1 MSQLD
6 LKKSGEGRRRL
17 LGAAAVGVVALLTLA
32 QSGQALAGDGEAVS
46 QRTGEAEATRLL
58 GLLELPPGSSFSAT
72 QPVGTSPHLSQ
83 PAVVLLSPAFVDT
96 PSWWLAPGVPD
107 SALAWLKEH
116 PPAGSRLSMEASDI
130 ERGEVKSQSVSFGL
144 PPVPGVFESRSLLV
158 TAVSEPGGT
167 TGLRADAQVV
177 WTVPRPGAERVPLRA
192 RVLEVRYSGG
202 GARPGGFVVS
212 DPRQVRRIVALVN
225 RLPIVQPS
233 GPTYGS
239 CPLET
244 ASPRTATLTFRRAR
258 AGRALAVASQTQPP
272 GDCAAMDLTINGK
285 RQTPLVGGAAV
296 LRALR
301 PLRAG

>member
-6 LKKSGEGRRRL
+6 LKSGERRRRL
-17 LGAAAVGVVALLTLA
+17 LGAVAIGVLALLTLA
-32 QSGQALAGDGEAVS
+32 QSGQALARGGEAVS
-46 QRTGEAEATRLL
+46 QRTGEAEASRLL
-58 GLLELPPGSSFSAT
+58 GLLELPPGASFSAT
-72 QPVGTSPHLSQ
+72 QPVGSSPHLSQ
-83 PAVVLLSPAFVDT
+83 PVVGLLSPAFVDT
-96 PSWWLAPGVPD
+96 PSWWLAPGPPY

-116 PPAGSRLSMEASDI
+116 PPAGSGLSMEASDI
-130 ERGEVKSQSVSFGL
+130 EGGEVKSQSVSFKL

-177 WTVPRPGAERVPLRA
+177 WTVPKPSTERVPPRA
-192 RVLEVRYSGG
+192 RALEVRYSGG

-212 DPRQVRRIVALVN
+212 DPRQVRQIVALVN
-225 RLPIVQPS
+225 GLPIVQPS
-233 GPTYGS
+233 GPTYGG
-239 CPLET
+239 CPREV
-244 ASPRTATLTFRRAR
+244 ASPRTTTLTFRRAR
-258 AGRALAVASQTQPP
+258 GGRVLAVASQMEPP
-272 GDCAAMDLTINGK
+272 GDCAAMALTIDGK